1 MKQEMNGEALNIG
14 EGVFPLLRQYPFMGN
29 IRELRNI
36 AERVY
41 VLHEGSV
48 ITLEDM
54 KEALYPTDLPGKR
67 FRDGRL
73 IAVREGS
80 AIF

>member
-1 MKQEMNGEALNIG
+1 MFLPPLREREGDVELLFLNQLAAMKQEMNGEALNIG

-48 ITLEDM
+48 
-54 KEALYPTDLPGKR
+54 YP
-67 FRDGRL
+67 
-73 IAVREGS
+73 
-80 AIF
+80 